1 MKRSKREPA
10 TGVRPTGHWLQLTD
24 ICRGVSE
31 KMAVGNVSHFA
42 RANGGQ
48 GRPHFASDGLRL
60 QATDTLP
67 VVDRFTE
74 LNALTVGIDEQAS
87 SELGWIGL
95 NGL

>member
-1 MKRSKREPA
+1 
-10 TGVRPTGHWLQLTD
+10 
-24 ICRGVSE
+24 
-31 KMAVGNVSHFA
+31 
-42 RANGGQ
+42 
-48 GRPHFASDGLRL
+48 L